1 MLLYI
6 FCSVLLCIYAYYIY
20 MYTRALGRSVL
31 AAWLCIALGAIMIV
45 EQPGSSLL
53 ARHPRFQELCEAHE
67 ATRFHAGRYN
77 HILLDLFL
85 ECSVASRS

>member
-1 MLLYI
+1 MYICILYI
-6 FCSVLLCIYAYYIY
+6 
-20 MYTRALGRSVL
+20 YTRALGRSVL